1 MSCILE
7 GLSDMITFMTGDIF
21 QGEHEVLVN
30 DINCAG
36 KMDIGMGI
44 ILKDKYPNMFRQY
57 EKLCASKIIR
67 PGNTWVYETSRDIP
81 KYIFNAATQY
91 HWKDRADLDWVIKCY
106 QSIVSN
112 IVSRKV
118 TDIAVPPLGCGAG
131 GLRWKIVRQYA
142 EKALDG
148 DPYVKNHCRVV
159 CYESEE

>member
-1 MSCILE
+1 
-7 GLSDMITFMTGDIF
+7 MTGDIF

-112 IVSRKV
+112 TSAEGSR
-118 TDIAVPPLGCGAG
+118 IYRSSAWLRRGRA
-131 GLRWKIVRQYA
+131 RWKIVRQYA

-159 CYESEE
+159 CYEPEE